1 MLPVQVLP
9 GELGYHKES
18 RGDLWDTTVC
28 REMLLERVQRVEKS
42 IRIMLMTEIQ
52 DSN

>member
-9 GELGYHKES
+9 GKLGYHKDS
-18 RGDLWDTTVC
+18 RGDLWDSTVC
-28 REMLLERVQRVEKS
+28 REMFSERVQNVEKL
-42 IRIMLMTEIQ
+42 IRNMLMTEIQ